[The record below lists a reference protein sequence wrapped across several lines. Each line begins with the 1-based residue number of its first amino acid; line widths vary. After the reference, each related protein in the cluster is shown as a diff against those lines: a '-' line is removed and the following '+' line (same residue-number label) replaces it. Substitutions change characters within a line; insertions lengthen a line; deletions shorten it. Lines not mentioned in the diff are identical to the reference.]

1 MFFPQINNNNTSSVD
16 NTDWINEQLDNQL
29 DNGNITGNGVEKL
42 GDQLVDLLHKFENE
56 TDENDDLGDD
66 YYSKF
71 YENYLKII
79 DTAMGEYWD
88 LDPTRGIST
97 NLKYL
102 HNVDDLTQ
110 TISQKQI
117 DGMLFSFS
125 GRYLRNT
132 VIINAIEGYINITDP
147 SANITVRYNDINVMA
162 SGTIYGNRSVDTSNR
177 YNTQLQSENDTN
189 AAILSTTVEFT
200 IFDKDFMDDFKSI
213 EITFGES
220 FGDDPVCVFW
230 DEEIVRWSNEGCE
243 LKSHDGNTTV
253 CQCDHLTNFGLIFG
267 YGSVKCGD
275 DDTKNHLSQIL
286 GGISIALL
294 VFTQIYLHLG
304 M

>member
-1 MFFPQINNNNTSSVD
+1 M
-16 NTDWINEQLDNQL
+16 
-29 DNGNITGNGVEKL
+29 
-42 GDQLVDLLHKFENE
+42 LHKFENE
-56 TDENDDLGDD
+56 TDENDDLDVD
-66 YYSKF
+66 YYSDF
-71 YENYLKII
+71 YKNFLKII
-79 DTAMGEYWD
+79 DTAMGECWD

-117 DGMLFSFS
+117 DGMLFSFT

-230 DEEIVRWSNEGCE
+230 DEENATYARWNNEGCE
-243 LKSHDGNTTV
+243 LVIQDGNTTV
-253 CQCDHLTNFGLIFG
+253 CKCDHLTNFGLIFG
-267 YGSVKCGD
+267 YASEECDSKDVTEIKS
-275 DDTKNHLSQIL
+275 KLSQIL

>member
-1 MFFPQINNNNTSSVD
+1 M
-16 NTDWINEQLDNQL
+16 
-29 DNGNITGNGVEKL
+29 
-42 GDQLVDLLHKFENE
+42 LHKFENE
-56 TDENDDLGDD
+56 TDENDDLDVD
-66 YYSKF
+66 YYSDF
-71 YENYLKII
+71 YKNFLKII
-79 DTAMGEYWD
+79 DTAMGEDWD
-88 LDPTRGIST
+88 MNQTRGINN

-102 HNVDDLTQ
+102 HNVDGLTQ

-117 DGMLFSFS
+117 NSTLFSFP

-132 VIINAIEGYINITDP
+132 VIINATDGYINISDP
-147 SANITVRYNDINVMA
+147 SVNITVRYNDIKVMA

-177 YNTQLQSENDTN
+177 YNNLLQSENDPN
-189 AAILSTTVEFT
+189 AAILNTTVDFT
-200 IFDKDFMDDFKSI
+200 IFDEDVMDDFKSI